1 VKAHERIHYPPHN
14 VFGQIEDP
22 DVVYYRQMVNGM
34 RGALEHKRRKLVRD
48 GTSLEEVD
56 WQLSALDDLHT
67 NLYHVDTPQEAREEV
82 RKLVR
87 MAIEDKKDYPH
98 RAAGCVAQITI
109 LEEAE
114 RRMQE
119 G

>member
-1 VKAHERIHYPPHN
+1 MLPDLSYN
-14 VFGQIEDP
+14 VFGQVEDP

-34 RGALEHKRRKLVRD
+34 RGALEHKRRTLVRE
-48 GTSLEEVD
+48 GASLEEVD

-67 NLYHVDTPQEAREEV
+67 NLYHVDTSQEAREEV

-87 MAIEDKKDYPH
+87 MAIDDKTKYPH
-98 RAAGCVAQITI
+98 RAAGCDAEIRI

-114 RRMQE
+114 RRMHE